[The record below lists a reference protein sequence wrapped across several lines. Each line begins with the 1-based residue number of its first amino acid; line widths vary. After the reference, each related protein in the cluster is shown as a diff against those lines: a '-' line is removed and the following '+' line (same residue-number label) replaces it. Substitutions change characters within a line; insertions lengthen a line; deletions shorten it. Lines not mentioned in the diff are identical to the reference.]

1 MKVLVCGGREYD
13 NLQQF
18 FDVMDLVQIKHGTIT
33 TVVHGDAKG
42 ADFIARLW
50 TIHNSRVERR
60 MPADWK
66 NLGRGAGHA
75 RNQDML
81 AELPD
86 MVIAFPGGTGTADM
100 VRRSKAASI
109 YVHEVMQ

>member
-18 FDVMDLVQIKHGTIT
+18 FDVMDLVQVKHGAIT
-33 TVVHGDAKG
+33 CVVHGDAKG
-42 ADFIARLW
+42 ADFLARLW
-50 TIHNSRVERR
+50 TIHTGKTERR
-60 MPADWK
+60 LPADWK
-66 NLGRGAGHA
+66 TLGRSAGIV
-75 RNQDML
+75 RNQEML

-109 YVHEVMQ
+109 YVHEVTQ